1 MDTVSLVVAFL
12 AGLLSFLSPCILPL
26 VPAYLSYITGNAIA
40 DLSTGELKRALMFKA
55 LGFVFGFSIV
65 FIIMG
70 ASASKLGQVFTDY
83 QDLLQKIGGVLIIIM
98 GIHLSGIF
106 KIKWLY
112 RERRLVKISEKNRG
126 LGSVFVGMAFATG
139 WTPCIGPVLAAI
151 LVYAGS
157 LETIS
162 SGIFLL
168 TFYSLGM
175 AIPFL
180 ITALAIGK
188 FTLYFGKFSKYL
200 KLVSLLS
207 GMLLIITGILIFT
220 NKLAFLA
227 GIY

>member
-1 MDTVSLVVAFL
+1 MATVSFVVAFL

-26 VPAYLSYITGNAIA
+26 VPAYLSYLTGNAVN
-40 DLSTGELKRALMFKA
+40 DLATGELKQALMFKA

-70 ASASKLGQVFTDY
+70 ASASKLGQIFTDY
-83 QDLLQKIGGVLIIIM
+83 RDLLQKIGGFLIIIM

-106 KIKWLY
+106 EIKWLY
-112 RERRLVKISEKNRG
+112 REKRLLKISEKNRG

-157 LETIS
+157 LETVS
-162 SGIFLL
+162 SGIILL
-168 TFYSLGM
+168 TSYSLGM

-188 FTLYFGKFSKYL
+188 FTSYFRKFSKYL
-200 KLVSLLS
+200 KLISLLS
-207 GMLLIITGILIFT
+207 GMLLIITGILIFSD
-220 NKLAFLA
+220 KLAFLA
-227 GIY
+227 GLY